1 MRNCQSAAIAG
12 KRECTLN
19 SVGDIQP
26 EQEYVAIANNNQNK
40 EKNNEN
46 QQDEQTRTFG
56 CPEEN

>member
-1 MRNCQSAAIAG
+1 MRSSVNVPIAG
-12 KRECTLN
+12 KKECTLN

-46 QQDEQTRTFG
+46 
-56 CPEEN
+56 